1 MLFYIGDCSSSE
13 TTDQA
18 KIDDRIALLID
29 MEDPNV
35 VVDFRSLNT
44 GQVSRYDLF
53 WNECEKFLH
62 ENTAVNDR
70 RHGTITHCTCNIHSR
85 LHSTSQSQ

>member
-18 KIDDRIALLID
+18 KTDRIALLID

-35 VVDFRSLNT
+35 VVDLRSLNT

-53 WNECEKFLH
+53 WNECEKFFH
-62 ENTAVNDR
+62 ENTAV
-70 RHGTITHCTCNIHSR
+70 
-85 LHSTSQSQ
+85 